1 MRHAFRSCRL
11 PLIAALAAA
20 LLPLAALAQEADETA
35 PPDTTFLTFVTD
47 AAWMKHSTQL
57 DEDTLDLQRGRAT
70 GMLMV
75 AAAPQLLVTSGSGG
89 SGGNGGNGVTL
100 WDEIAPPTP
109 LPIPVDAQRAMQ
121 SNNASY
127 TRK

>member
-11 PLIAALAAA
+11 PLIA
-20 LLPLAALAQEADETA
+20 PLAQEADETD
-35 PPDTTFLTFVTD
+35 PPETTSLTFVTD

-75 AAAPQLLVTSGSGG
+75 AAAPQLLVTNNS
-89 SGGNGGNGVTL
+89 GGNGVTL

-109 LPIPVDAQRAMQ
+109 LPIPIDAQRAMQ

-127 TRK
+127 TRR

>member
-20 LLPLAALAQEADETA
+20 LLPLAALAQEADEVD
-35 PPDTTFLTFVTD
+35 PPDATFQTFVTD

-75 AAAPQLLVTSGSGG
+75 AAAPQLLVTSSSGG
-89 SGGNGGNGVTL
+89 SGGNGVTL

>member
-20 LLPLAALAQEADETA
+20 LLPLAALAQEADEVV
-35 PPDTTFLTFVTD
+35 PPDTPSLTFVTD
-47 AAWMKHSTQL
+47 GAWMKHSAQL

-75 AAAPQLLVTSGSGG
+75 AAAPQLLVNGAGSGS
-89 SGGNGGNGVTL
+89 GGNGVTL